1 MEKIINKPNKT
12 NDSEWNEYFMT
23 NSTNIIYS
31 DLSYEI
37 MGTIFEVHKELGPG
51 FIESIYEK
59 ALIEEL
65 SKRGIKVETQKVIDI
80 TYKDKK
86 VGVHRLD
93 LIVEDKVVVEFKT
106 VERFSIHHKAQL
118 TSYLKASGYKLGI
131 LVNFSKSK
139 VEYQRV
145 LIR

>member
-1 MEKIINKPNKT
+1 MAANN
-12 NDSEWNEYFMT
+12 
-23 NSTNIIYS
+23 TNIVYP
-31 DLSYEI
+31 DLSYRI
-37 MGTIFEVHKELGPG
+37 MGAIFEVHKKLGPG
-51 FIESIYEK
+51 FLESVYEK

-65 SKRGIKVETQKVIDI
+65 SGRGMKVETEKIIDL

-86 VGVHRLD
+86 IGVHRLD
-93 LIVEDKVVVEFKT
+93 LVIDNKVVVELKT

-139 VEYQRV
+139 VEYRRV

>member
-1 MEKIINKPNKT
+1 
-12 NDSEWNEYFMT
+12 
-23 NSTNIIYS
+23 
-31 DLSYEI
+31 
-37 MGTIFEVHKELGPG
+37 MGAIFEVQKEFGPG

-65 SKRGIKVETQKVIDI
+65 TKRGIKVETQKVIDI
-80 TYKDKK
+80 SYKDKK

-93 LIVEDKVVVEFKT
+93 LIVEDKVVIELKT

-139 VEYQRV
+139 IEYQRV
-145 LIR
+145 VIR

>member
-1 MEKIINKPNKT
+1 MTT
-12 NDSEWNEYFMT
+12 NEM
-23 NSTNIIYS
+23 NIIYP

-37 MGTIFEVHKELGPG
+37 MGAIFEVHKKLGPG
-51 FIESIYEK
+51 FLESIYEK

-65 SKRGIKVETQKVIDI
+65 SNRGMKFETQKII
-80 TYKDKK
+80 NLTYKNKK
-86 VGVHRLD
+86 IGIHRLD
-93 LIVEDKVVVEFKT
+93 LVVEDKVVIELKT
-106 VERFSIHHKAQL
+106 VERFSVHPKAQL

-139 VEYQRV
+139 VEYNRV

>member
-1 MEKIINKPNKT
+1 MEM
-12 NDSEWNEYFMT
+12 ND
-23 NSTNIIYS
+23 TNIIYP
-31 DLSYEI
+31 DLSYQI
-37 MGTIFEVHKELGPG
+37 MGAIFEVHKRLGPG
-51 FIESIYEK
+51 FLESVYGK

-65 SKRGIKVETQKVIDI
+65 SGREMKVETEKVIDLK
-80 TYKDKK
+80 YKDKK
-86 VGVHRLD
+86 IGVHRLD
-93 LIVEDKVVVEFKT
+93 LVVDDKVVVELKT

-139 VEYQRV
+139 VEYRRV

>member
-1 MEKIINKPNKT
+1 MT
-12 NDSEWNEYFMT
+12 T
-23 NSTNIIYS
+23 NSTNIIYG

-37 MGTIFEVHKELGPG
+37 MGAIFEVHKKLGPG
-51 FIESIYEK
+51 FLESVYHK
-59 ALIEEL
+59 ALVEEFSERGMKIEA
-65 SKRGIKVETQKVIDI
+65 QKTINL

-86 VGVHRLD
+86 IGVHRLD
-93 LIVEDKVVVEFKT
+93 LVVDDRVVVELKT

>member
-1 MEKIINKPNKT
+1 MAANN
-12 NDSEWNEYFMT
+12 
-23 NSTNIIYS
+23 TNIVYS
-31 DLSYEI
+31 DLSYRI
-37 MGTIFEVHKELGPG
+37 MGAIFEVHKKSGPG
-51 FIESIYEK
+51 FLESVFEK

-65 SKRGIKVETQKVIDI
+65 SGRGMKVETEKIIDL

-86 VGVHRLD
+86 IGVHRLD
-93 LIVEDKVVVEFKT
+93 LVIDNKVVVELKT

-118 TSYLKASGYKLGI
+118 ASYLKASGYKLGI

-139 VEYQRV
+139 VEYRRV

>member
-1 MEKIINKPNKT
+1 LIILRRMGRMAANN
-12 NDSEWNEYFMT
+12 
-23 NSTNIIYS
+23 TNIVYP
-31 DLSYEI
+31 DLSYRI
-37 MGTIFEVHKELGPG
+37 MGAIFEVHKKLGPG
-51 FIESIYEK
+51 FLESVYEK

-65 SKRGIKVETQKVIDI
+65 SGRGMKVETEKIIDL

-86 VGVHRLD
+86 IGVHRLD
-93 LIVEDKVVVEFKT
+93 LVIDNKVVVELKT

-139 VEYQRV
+139 VEYRRV